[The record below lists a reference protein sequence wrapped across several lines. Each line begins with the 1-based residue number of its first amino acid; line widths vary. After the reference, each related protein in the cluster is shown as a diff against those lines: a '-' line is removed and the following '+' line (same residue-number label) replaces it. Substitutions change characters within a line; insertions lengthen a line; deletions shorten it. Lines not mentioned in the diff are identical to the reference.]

1 VEQLKELILSEINQ
15 TMGCTEVGI
24 IGYAAAAATVELEG
38 EEVESVSLKVNH
50 GLYKN
55 ALSVGIPGTLK
66 AGLLKAVLL
75 GVMIKDPSKKL
86 AVFEG
91 VTDECLAKL
100 EGFENRVDFHV
111 EYFMS
116 TKLYLELT
124 LKSKNHTVTA
134 IVEDRHDNLTKIIKD
149 GNSVFEATPCK
160 ALDKGEEVK
169 PCDITLDT
177 ILDYVMNCN
186 CSKECSKH
194 PHEILAFAEANLKA
208 SELELVLNTEN
219 FYEMVEEITD
229 QVFNSSKN
237 RMIGKKKIIFSIFS
251 SGNLGISTMIPA
263 LLLGKAYGLDERER
277 LRLISLA
284 ALIVVYFK
292 MKMNMITTICGSGHG
307 AGAAAAAC
315 VAYVITKDRECIKNA
330 INMVVASGAGVLCDG
345 AKESCAYKV
354 SGFVRTGLIMGKKA
368 SEGQKLVG
376 NNGLNKDDVEQ
387 TIQNLCNLNN
397 EMEIIDKNI
406 LAMI

>member
-1 VEQLKELILSEINQ
+1 MEKLKELILSEINQ

-24 IGYAAAAATVELEG
+24 IGYAAAAASVELED
-38 EEVESVSLKVNH
+38 EEVLEVLLKVNH

-55 ALSVGIPGTLK
+55 ALSVGIPGTLR

-75 GVMIKDPSKKL
+75 GVLIHDPSKKL

-91 VTDECLAKL
+91 VTDEYLDKL
-100 EGFENRVDFHV
+100 ENFEKRVAFQV

-124 LKSKNHTVTA
+124 LKSKSHSVTA
-134 IVEDRHDNLTKIIKD
+134 IVEDRHDNLTTIKKN
-149 GNSVFEATPCK
+149 GKTIFESKSC
-160 ALDKGEEVK
+160 VK
-169 PCDITLDT
+169 ESGTVESKPFEITLDS
-177 ILDYVMNCN
+177 ILDYVMKCN

-208 SELELVLNTEN
+208 SEIDLILNTEN
-219 FYEMVEEITD
+219 YYEMVEKISE

-237 RMIGKKKIIFSIFS
+237 RMIGKKKIIYSIFS

-263 LLLGKAYGLDERER
+263 LLLGQAYALDERER

-315 VAYVITKDRECIKNA
+315 VAYVLTQDRECIKNA

-354 SGFVRTGLIMGKKA
+354 SSFVRTGLIMGKKA

-376 NNGLNKDDVEQ
+376 NNGINKDDVEL
-387 TIQNLCNLNN
+387 TIQNLCTLNN
-397 EMEIIDKNI
+397 DMEIIDKNI
-406 LAMI
+406 LAII